1 MNGYFSVR
9 VHHGGTFENIH
20 GDIDYRDGQTT
31 VWDNCDIDRWSFF
44 EMKDGLAEM
53 GHTGNY
59 DMWFAQPN
67 ARLEDTLK
75 PIIDD
80 RGAMELGK
88 IGLAFGIVELYLLHT
103 PFELTEILQLPSNEP
118 PPPLSSRGEGDND
131 DGDEDNDGGDDN
143 DDTDNGVE
151 DSDDGNE
158 PPPPPEPHTVRLSDD
173 EYMVNEGEA
182 TEDEGHEG
190 HEGDE
195 SGSNYDSDDDTD
207 ADSAA
212 DIRFNDSEEEDIEKD
227 FFDSVDGAQEQRT
240 KKRMDKA
247 SVQPEP
253 DSAVETQERRSKR
266 RMDNPVVQPEP
277 NSAFG
282 AEDLAFGAQDSD
294 EDNVVVPTGP
304 SSSKVRGLSDEEYQS
319 EELGS
324 CEVRSDS
331 SDEEVV
337 KRNFPRWREPRDWE
351 DYKFELGTIFGTKQ
365 EIINAVKTFGV
376 FNGRGV
382 KFAKNDKKRW
392 IAAMI
397 EKKIR
402 RNPKY
407 RINSIVEL
415 AQEKWNMILTKGKAR
430 QAKLRA
436 LEKINGS
443 NAEQFKR
450 LHDYCHELIRSNPGS
465 TVKLATVDAPTVQ
478 DVESGGP
485 VVKFQRLY
493 LCLDACKKSFLTCR
507 KIIGLDGCFL
517 KGGYGCQL
525 LSVLGEIPMIK
536 CFLLHL
542 LLLRGLLPAINELL
556 PNVEQRFCVRH
567 LYNNF
572 RKKYPG
578 QTLKELLWKAAKATY
593 PAEWER
599 KMLEIRAVNEDAFK
613 HLMQVPPRHWSMS
626 QFKTTQRCDALLN
639 NMSETFNSVIVDVRE
654 KPIVSM
660 IEDIRMY
667 LMEKW
672 NVNITKIERHRGSIL
687 PRIKKRLKIQI
698 AQAGKWVP
706 RLWML
711 TGIPCCHGVSAIYF
725 MRRNPE
731 DLIPD
736 CFRKEQYV
744 ECYRHIIHPTN
755 GKNMWP
761 STEYADVLPPDYRRL
776 TGRPKKRR
784 RKDTFEKDDDAN
796 KRKQARRQN
805 KDIPDEHLPDE
816 VTKTGQPQKCTLC
829 GKNGHNRR
837 KCPKL
842 LASDAGTEPNTEPND
857 SAPNA
862 ETTASSSSSQRIIN
876 KNKCGCCGQLG
887 HNRRKCP
894 TGTSSGPEPSPSTQP
909 AGGSSTP
916 QPMPASTQPAGGSS
930 TPQPVPSST
939 QPAGGSSTPQPM
951 PTSTQPTGGSS
962 TPQPMLASTQPA
974 GTSTAPP
981 STHHAGASSQPTL
994 LRSPMRTKTT
1004 ARKKATPPVV
1014 RSFAS
1019 KEGPAAP
1026 TVLRPKTT
1034 PRKKTKP
1041 LPQITRL

>member
-1 MNGYFSVR
+1 MDGYFSVR

-31 VWDNCDIDRWSFF
+31 IWDNCDIDRWSFF

-75 PIIDD
+75 PIVDD

-88 IGLAFGIVELYLLHT
+88 IGLAF
-103 PFELTEILQLPSNEP
+103 EILQLPSNEP
-118 PPPLSSRGEGDND
+118 PPPLSSKGEGDND
-131 DGDEDNDGGDDN
+131 DRDEDNDGGDDN
-143 DDTDNGVE
+143 DDTDDGVE

-158 PPPPPEPHTVRLSDD
+158 PPPPPEPYTVRLSDD
-173 EYMVNEGEA
+173 
-182 TEDEGHEG
+182 D
-190 HEGDE
+190 
-195 SGSNYDSDDDTD
+195 GSDYESDDDTD

-212 DIRFNDSEEEDIEKD
+212 DIRFNDSEEEDIEND
-227 FFDSVDGAQEQRT
+227 FFDSDDGAQEQRT
-240 KKRMDKA
+240 KKRMD
-247 SVQPEP
+247 
-253 DSAVETQERRSKR
+253 
-266 RMDNPVVQPEP
+266 NPAVQPEP

-282 AEDLAFGAQDSD
+282 AEDCAFGAQDSD
-294 EDNVVVPTGP
+294 EDNVAVPTGP

-324 CEVRSDS
+324 CEERSDS

-365 EIINAVKTFGV
+365 EFINAVKTFGV

-407 RINSIVEL
+407 RIKSIVEL

-465 TVKLATVDAPTVQ
+465 TVKLATVDAPT
-478 DVESGGP
+478 
-485 VVKFQRLY
+485 
-493 LCLDACKKSFLTCR
+493 
-507 KIIGLDGCFL
+507 
-517 KGGYGCQL
+517 
-525 LSVLGEIPMIK
+525 
-536 CFLLHL
+536 
-542 LLLRGLLPAINELL
+542 GLLPAINELL

-599 KMLEIRAVNEDAFK
+599 TMLEIKAVNEDAFK
-613 HLMQVPPRHWSMS
+613 HLMQVPPRHWSKS
-626 QFKTTQRCDALLN
+626 RFKTTQRCDALLN

-672 NVNITKIERHRGSIL
+672 TVNRTKIERHRGSIL
-687 PRIKKRLKIQI
+687 PRIKKRLEIQI

-706 RLWML
+706 RWSGEEKFEVTSVYRHDEKYVVDLQKEECSCRLWML
-711 TGIPCCHGVSAIYF
+711 TGIPCCHGVSAIHF

-731 DLIPD
+731 DLIPG

-784 RKDTFEKDDDAN
+784 RKDTFEKDDNAN
-796 KRKQARRQN
+796 KRKQARRRN

-842 LASDAGTEPNTEPND
+842 LASDAGTEPNTEPHD

-876 KNKCGCCGQLG
+876 KNKCGRCGQLG

-916 QPMPASTQPAGGSS
+916 HPMPASTQPAGGSS

-939 QPAGGSSTPQPM
+939 QPAGGSSTPQPV
-951 PTSTQPTGGSS
+951 P
-962 TPQPMLASTQPA
+962 ASTQPA

-981 STHHAGASSQPTL
+981 PTPHAGASSQPTP

-1019 KEGPAAP
+1019 KEGPATP

-1041 LPQITRL
+1041 PPTNN

>member
-1 MNGYFSVR
+1 MDGYFSVR

-31 VWDNCDIDRWSFF
+31 IWDNCDIDRWSFF

-75 PIIDD
+75 PIVDD

-118 PPPLSSRGEGDND
+118 PPPLSSKGEGDND
-131 DGDEDNDGGDDN
+131 DRDEDNDGGDDN
-143 DDTDNGVE
+143 DDTDDGVE

-173 EYMVNEGEA
+173 EYTVNEGEA
-182 TEDEGHEG
+182 TEDECDEGHEDD
-190 HEGDE
+190 EGDE
-195 SGSNYDSDDDTD
+195 SGSDYESDDDTD

-212 DIRFNDSEEEDIEKD
+212 DIRFNDSEEEDIEND
-227 FFDSVDGAQEQRT
+227 FFDSDDGAQEQRT

-266 RMDNPVVQPEP
+266 RMDNPAVQPEP

-282 AEDLAFGAQDSD
+282 AEDCAFGAQDSD
-294 EDNVVVPTGP
+294 EDNVAVPTGP

-324 CEVRSDS
+324 CEERSDS

-365 EIINAVKTFGV
+365 EFINAVKTFGV

-382 KFAKNDKKRW
+382 KFAKNDKKRVRAICIGGPNDQEPCPWSLSTIKTTGEETWQLRVVQNRHLCSRAMKLGVMSSQW

-407 RINSIVEL
+407 RIKSIVEL

-485 VVKFQRLY
+485 V
-493 LCLDACKKSFLTCR
+493 
-507 KIIGLDGCFL
+507 
-517 KGGYGCQL
+517 
-525 LSVLGEIPMIK
+525 
-536 CFLLHL
+536 
-542 LLLRGLLPAINELL
+542 GLLPAINELL

-599 KMLEIRAVNEDAFK
+599 TMLEIKAVNEDAFK
-613 HLMQVPPRHWSMS
+613 HLMQVPPRHWSKS
-626 QFKTTQRCDALLN
+626 RFKTTQRCDALLN

-672 NVNITKIERHRGSIL
+672 TVNRTKIERHRGSIL
-687 PRIKKRLKIQI
+687 PRIKKRLEIQI
-698 AQAGKWVP
+698 AQAGKWV
-706 RLWML
+706 
-711 TGIPCCHGVSAIYF
+711 
-725 MRRNPE
+725 
-731 DLIPD
+731 
-736 CFRKEQYV
+736 
-744 ECYRHIIHPTN
+744 TN
-755 GKNMWP
+755 
-761 STEYADVLPPDYRRL
+761 
-776 TGRPKKRR
+776 
-784 RKDTFEKDDDAN
+784 F
-796 KRKQARRQN
+796 
-805 KDIPDEHLPDE
+805 I
-816 VTKTGQPQKCTLC
+816 
-829 GKNGHNRR
+829 
-837 KCPKL
+837 
-842 LASDAGTEPNTEPND
+842 
-857 SAPNA
+857 
-862 ETTASSSSSQRIIN
+862 
-876 KNKCGCCGQLG
+876 
-887 HNRRKCP
+887 
-894 TGTSSGPEPSPSTQP
+894 
-909 AGGSSTP
+909 
-916 QPMPASTQPAGGSS
+916 
-930 TPQPVPSST
+930 
-939 QPAGGSSTPQPM
+939 
-951 PTSTQPTGGSS
+951 
-962 TPQPMLASTQPA
+962 
-974 GTSTAPP
+974 
-981 STHHAGASSQPTL
+981 
-994 LRSPMRTKTT
+994 
-1004 ARKKATPPVV
+1004 
-1014 RSFAS
+1014 F
-1019 KEGPAAP
+1019 
-1026 TVLRPKTT
+1026 
-1034 PRKKTKP
+1034 
-1041 LPQITRL
+1041 